1 MSQDLDDL
9 LKRIRQKH
17 LNEED
22 DSSGQAGKS
31 KKVSRFFARIADAIG
46 EFLEAHTK
54 SVAIAIGV
62 LMLVLVV
69 IFWLT
74 EDYVTKRQNYPE
86 RNVLF
91 RSTNVMYIAGSS
103 EEKGTESADQLS
115 ETQVY
120 EGGIESKVGT
130 YLFTTTRETRD
141 DIESFNM
148 DNSQKIRIASATKK
162 PEVVQAGLRIGGSVN
177 FKEQLAEIILDRES
191 KAPQSYHVYKFVPE
205 RGLEEIEVTI
215 VEKPDGSMVLEN
227 RMVEKR
233 EFLLGWLW
241 GKAFRRG
248 TDLEQY
254 VKDEKN
260 AKAIQNFHE
269 TIKILDS
276 RQTSDQ
282 AAREEKVRDA
292 MTQSK
297 AIETTPI
304 YITYEDGF
312 LDYFP
317 QDSTNYL
324 AHKPGLFERMK
335 DAFLGQSEHVR
346 LRTENYRDLFPG
358 NYPLLQ
364 NIHIGEGDNMVYP
377 FNKYN
382 NGGYVIHDKY
392 GKLAQIDIQDF
403 ILFYGQDV
411 LYSYYLD
418 LNGNGKID
426 KETELLGTV
435 LCRTTHDDRVD
446 LEKLVGQGRPKTD
459 VTFTTHYSFMAPD
472 NDFEQGMDYFKL
484 CGYVE
489 SMLPDQVNHGFGRH
503 SLLGYINAQRSD
515 IMLFKDLTIENMSR
529 ALTQESTLV
538 ARYDIVKAL
547 AAARRPYARELA
559 AAFGISDEFDEGFEP
574 SPNLKERRDWRMIFG
589 AVLILALMLAFFL
602 WRIRRK
608 STKSAEPQ
616 G

>member
-9 LKRIRQKH
+9 LKRVRQKH

-22 DSSGQAGKS
+22 DSSVRPGKS
-31 KKVSRFFARIADAIG
+31 KKISGFLARIGDAIG
-46 EFLEAHTK
+46 DFLEAHTK
-54 SVAIAIGV
+54 TVAIAIGV
-62 LMLVLVV
+62 LMILLVGV
-69 IFWLT
+69 FWLT
-74 EDYVTKRQNYPE
+74 KDYVTKRQNYPE

-91 RSTNVMYIAGSS
+91 RSTNVVYIAGSS

-120 EGGIESKVGT
+120 EGGVESKVGT
-130 YLFTTTRETRD
+130 YLFTATRETRD

-162 PEVVQAGLRIGGSVN
+162 PEIVQAGLRVGGSLN
-177 FKEQLAEIILDRES
+177 FKEQFAEIILDRES
-191 KAPQSYHVYKFVPE
+191 KAPQSYRVYKFVPE
-205 RGLEEIEVTI
+205 RGLEEIEVT
-215 VEKPDGSMVLEN
+215 VAEKPDGSTILEN
-227 RMVEKR
+227 RMTEKR

-241 GKAFRRG
+241 GKTFRRG

-254 VKDEKN
+254 VQDARN
-260 AKAIQNFHE
+260 AKAIQNFQE
-269 TIKILDS
+269 SIKILDS
-276 RQTSDQ
+276 RQTNDQ
-282 AAREEKVRDA
+282 TVREKKVREVMA
-292 MTQSK
+292 LSK
-297 AIETTPI
+297 SIETTPI

-312 LDYFP
+312 FDYFP

-324 AHKPGLFERMK
+324 AHKPNWFERAG
-335 DAFLGQSEHVR
+335 DGFLGKSEHIR

-358 NYPLLQ
+358 RYPLLQ
-364 NIHIGEGDNMVYP
+364 NIHFGKGDNMVYP

-382 NGGYVIHDKY
+382 NGGYVIHDTY

-418 LNGNGKID
+418 LNGDGKLD
-426 KETELLGTV
+426 KQTELIGTV

-446 LEKLVGQGRPKTD
+446 LETLVGEGRAKTD
-459 VTFTTHYSFMAPD
+459 VTFTTHYSFMAPET
-472 NDFEQGMDYFKL
+472 DFERGMDFFKL
-484 CGYVE
+484 CGYIE

-538 ARYDIVKAL
+538 AKYDIVKAL
-547 AAARRPYARELA
+547 TAARRPYAKELA
-559 AAFGISDEFDEGFEP
+559 DAFGISDEFDEQFEP
-574 SPNLKERRDWRMIFG
+574 SSQLKERRDWHMII
-589 AVLILALMLAFFL
+589 VTSLLIVVVFTFFI
-602 WRIRRK
+602 WRVKRK
-608 STKSAEPQ
+608 NAKREA
-616 G
+616 